1 MSEYREKLQKMMLRA
16 GRDAHPCQGTR
27 FAGSL
32 RLGDTRRVRY
42 QRFYT
47 VCEHIAYAAFLA
59 GWALCI
65 VCHI

>member
-1 MSEYREKLQKMMLRA
+1 MSEYREKLQTMMLRA
-16 GRDAHPCQGTR
+16 ARPESAP
-27 FAGSL
+27 
-32 RLGDTRRVRY
+32 Y

-47 VCEHIAYAAFLA
+47 VCGAVACAAFLS

>member
-16 GRDAHPCQGTR
+16 ARPESAP
-27 FAGSL
+27 
-32 RLGDTRRVRY
+32 Y
-42 QRFYT
+42 QRFYA
-47 VCEHIAYAAFLA
+47 VCEYAAYAAFLA

>member
-16 GRDAHPCQGTR
+16 GRDAP
-27 FAGSL
+27 
-32 RLGDTRRVRY
+32 RRVRY
-42 QRFYT
+42 QKFYT
-47 VCEHIAYAAFLA
+47 VCEYSAYAVMTA